1 MSNLA
6 NLLLVS
12 SFYVPEFYT
21 MHRWVQPSN
30 SHPKQELLRNK
41 LYRLF
46 KAFDFLRQSGGYDLL
61 KNIIAPTLPTKSA
74 GASALSSAT
83 SSNVLPAF

>member
-1 MSNLA
+1 MYL
-6 NLLLVS
+6 
-12 SFYVPEFYT
+12 
-21 MHRWVQPSN
+21 N
-30 SHPKQELLRNK
+30 STPCTDGFNRQVHIRNK
-41 LYRLF
+41 NSYVTNCIGLF